1 MRPDKLCCLSEGCHE
16 EIEDAVVTKLF
27 PGELGFIFNI
37 IKKRYRESK
46 DPNMV
51 IFDCKGYIT
60 ADRKP
65 LAQRPSSVSQ

>member
-1 MRPDKLCCLSEGCHE
+1 MM
-16 EIEDAVVTKLF
+16 KLF

-46 DPNMV
+46 DPNTV

-60 ADRKP
+60 VDRKP
-65 LAQRPSSVSQ
+65 IIIKPESMSK